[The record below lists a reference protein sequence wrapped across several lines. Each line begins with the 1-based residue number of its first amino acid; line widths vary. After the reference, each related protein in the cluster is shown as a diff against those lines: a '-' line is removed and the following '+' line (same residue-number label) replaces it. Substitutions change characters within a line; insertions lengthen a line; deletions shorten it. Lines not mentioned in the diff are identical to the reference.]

1 VAGVSGMED
10 RQRQL
15 VAQPMR
21 LALNGGSLRVVTEQ
35 ASLDSV
41 ALVLLFVLLQTFC
54 KQPLSTRSSTL
65 LCTLQTASWVQ
76 ELETEA
82 SESWRHLPLYFC
94 EVRHPIA

>member
-1 VAGVSGMED
+1 VSGMED

-41 ALVLLFVLLQTFC
+41 ALLLLSVLLRTG
-54 KQPLSTRSSTL
+54 P
-65 LCTLQTASWVQ
+65 TASNHC
-76 ELETEA
+76 
-82 SESWRHLPLYFC
+82 RHVHQLCCARCRRQAGSKSSKLRRARAGATFPYIS
-94 EVRHPIA
+94 VR